1 MSREKRRKKLVHRS
15 IQLTLVKQVLL
26 LWILFVTTTGFLSVV
41 FQLML
46 DPFQSAADWNYHL
59 RVIIGS
65 LSLASFCLL
74 PVFVMDSLK
83 LSNRFVGPIVRLHSH
98 IRLIR
103 GGETKELM
111 FRAGDFWKEIPGDFN
126 QMIAELRDPR
136 HDELVADRASAE
148 DPEAELLDAE
158 LQSPASV

>member
-1 MSREKRRKKLVHRS
+1 
-15 IQLTLVKQVLL
+15 
-26 LWILFVTTTGFLSVV
+26 
-41 FQLML
+41 
-46 DPFQSAADWNYHL
+46 
-59 RVIIGS
+59 
-65 LSLASFCLL
+65 
-74 PVFVMDSLK
+74 
-83 LSNRFVGPIVRLHSH
+83 
-98 IRLIR
+98 
-103 GGETKELM
+103 M